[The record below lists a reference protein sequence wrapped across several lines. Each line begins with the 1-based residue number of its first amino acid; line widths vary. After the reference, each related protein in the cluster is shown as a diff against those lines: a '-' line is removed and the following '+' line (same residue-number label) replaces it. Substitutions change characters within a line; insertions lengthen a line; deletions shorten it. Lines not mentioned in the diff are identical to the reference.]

1 MLIQKLLELEKYIDE
16 MNRGPWREK
25 GVQVISL
32 RRTAYL
38 NVLHDVTQL
47 TQIDL
52 ELQTSVLNATEDKPT
67 SSVPPSLIC

>member
-1 MLIQKLLELEKYIDE
+1 MELEKYIEE

-38 NVLHDVTQL
+38 NVHILRKWL
-47 TQIDL
+47 IQIDI
-52 ELQTSVLNATEDKPT
+52 ELQTSLLNDSKNTHPVCRYEM
-67 SSVPPSLIC
+67 V